1 LNASRGREVYRESLL
16 INDNPAAFRQPPGF
30 FFNLPQSHDG
40 TKGHK
45 KHCDSSCRRVFV
57 AVSLAK
63 AAISVEKAQIYH
75 PARVYLRAIKKKVEL
90 RKKNAISEILLRLA
104 HIRGKEKQS
113 TLIVLMHTDI

>member
-1 LNASRGREVYRESLL
+1 LNASRRREVYRESLL
-16 INDNPAAFRQPPGF
+16 INDDPAADERPPGF
-30 FFNLPQSHDG
+30 FFSLPQRHDS

-45 KHCDSSCRRVFV
+45 EHSDSSCRRVFV

-63 AAISVEKAQIYH
+63 AAINVEKSQIHH
-75 PARVYLRAIKKKVEL
+75 PARVYLMAIKKKFEL